1 MAHHSDTSLPVVLV
15 TGLNGFTGRYLKVE
29 LERSGY
35 RVVGLSLDEFGPRV
49 SLLDAG
55 AVRDCVFR
63 IKPNAVVHLAAIA
76 FVAHDDVDELYRTNI
91 LGTRNLLAALADL
104 PSPPLSLLASSAN
117 VYGNVDSDKS
127 ITEQVP
133 TQPANDYAVSKLAME
148 YMARTWSERLPIT
161 IVRPF
166 NYTGIG
172 QRSTYLIPKIVDHF
186 RRGDRHIELGN
197 IDVEREF
204 LDVRAVA
211 WSYRRL
217 LDMHV
222 DGALLNVC
230 TGQSYT
236 LTDVL
241 MMMAQIAGYEIEV
254 SVNPAFVRAN
264 EVRQLTGDN
273 TQLQNRI
280 GALPHY
286 ALADTLRWMY
296 TA

>member
-1 MAHHSDTSLPVVLV
+1 
-15 TGLNGFTGRYLKVE
+15 
-29 LERSGY
+29 
-35 RVVGLSLDEFGPRV
+35 
-49 SLLDAG
+49 
-55 AVRDCVFR
+55 
-63 IKPNAVVHLAAIA
+63 
-76 FVAHDDVDELYRTNI
+76 
-91 LGTRNLLAALADL
+91 
-104 PSPPLSLLASSAN
+104 
-117 VYGNVDSDKS
+117 
-127 ITEQVP
+127 
-133 TQPANDYAVSKLAME
+133 
-148 YMARTWSERLPIT
+148 MARTWSERLPIT